1 MKREG
6 LSVALFSLFYL
17 ASGILMILEAILS
30 TFTSFHLG
38 ILGASSIVL
47 AFMAM
52 KKRRETTTL
61 LLVMFIPMV
70 VFGAV
75 TLYVSL
81 LDYLIGGY
89 RATLL
94 AIVLA
99 AVYLTAVA
107 ASLVYAIR
115 DRKIFTK

>member
-1 MKREG
+1 
-6 LSVALFSLFYL
+6 
-17 ASGILMILEAILS
+17 
-30 TFTSFHLG
+30 
-38 ILGASSIVL
+38 
-47 AFMAM
+47 
-52 KKRRETTTL
+52 
-61 LLVMFIPMV
+61 MV

-75 TLYVSL
+75 TLYASL

-107 ASLVYAIR
+107 ASFVYAIR
-115 DRKIFTK
+115 NRKIFTK